1 MNNRIGVALLCC
13 ALEGKLFAS
22 AAIPGDPLTNE
33 VDVALRE
40 MNAGT
45 LAARR
50 MGERF
55 DHR

>member
-1 MNNRIGVALLCC
+1 MNNRIGVGLLCS
-13 ALEGKLFAS
+13 AREGKLFAS
-22 AAIPGDPLTNE
+22 SAIPGDPLTNE

-55 DHR
+55 DYR